1 MRHLVKGKKLSRK
14 KDQRQA
20 LLKLLG
26 ENLIKKEKIATT
38 ETKAKELKRFIEKK
52 ITIAKKGDFSAQ
64 RTLRKYFS
72 RGIVKKLIN
81 EIAPM
86 VRGRKGGYTRIIKI
100 GSRKK
105 NGAKMVRIEIVK

>member
-20 LLKLLG
+20 LLKILG
-26 ENLIKKEKIATT
+26 ENLIKNEKITTT
-38 ETKAKELKRFIEKK
+38 EPRAKELKRFIEKK
-52 ITIAKKGDFSAQ
+52 ITIAKKGDLSAK
-64 RTLRKYFS
+64 RTLRKYFTK
-72 RGIVKKLIN
+72 RIVKKLIN

-86 VRGRKGGYTRIIKI
+86 VQERKGGYTRIIKI

-105 NGAKMVRIEIVK
+105 NGAKMVRIEIVR